1 MKWSAVEVERALL
14 ALNDDERKAV
24 LYSVLRNIDKT
35 NTFEQG
41 TDKTNTFEQGTD
53 QTWHK
58 DLLRK
63 LQDNHQAALIDALEE
78 HAQLRSDMSS
88 LRQWR

>member
-1 MKWSAVEVERALL
+1 MKWSAAEIEKALL

-35 NTFEQG
+35 DTS
-41 TDKTNTFEQGTD
+41 DKGTD
-53 QTWHK
+53 QAWHK
-58 DLLRK
+58 ELLRK
-63 LQDNHQAALIDALEE
+63 LQDNHQGALIDALEE

>member
-1 MKWSAVEVERALL
+1 MKWSAVEIERALL

-41 TDKTNTFEQGTD
+41 TD
-53 QTWHK
+53 QTWQK

-78 HAQLRSDMSS
+78 HAQLRADMSS

>member
-1 MKWSAVEVERALL
+1 MKWSAVEIERALL

-24 LYSVLRNIDKT
+24 LYSVLRNNDKT
-35 NTFEQG
+35 NSF
-41 TDKTNTFEQGTD
+41 DKGTD

-63 LQDNHQAALIDALEE
+63 LQNDHQSALVDALEE

>member
-24 LYSVLRNIDKT
+24 LYSVLRNIDKP
-35 NTFEQG
+35 
-41 TDKTNTFEQGTD
+41 NTFEQGTD